1 MAVGSDRNLT
11 FFQTADGEET
21 RKQDQEDNDNLLH
34 GNLDVLAVT
43 TEEQKILQSKRRS
56 RTQANMD
63 RAALQIFSESQ
74 ADTVK
79 QPPSG

>member
-1 MAVGSDRNLT
+1 MAAGSDRNLT
-11 FFQTADGEET
+11 FFQTADGEGT
-21 RKQDQEDNDNLLH
+21 RKHDQEENDTLLH

-63 RAALQIFSESQ
+63 RAALQIFSES
-74 ADTVK
+74 
-79 QPPSG
+79 

>member
-1 MAVGSDRNLT
+1 MAAGSDRNLT

-43 TEEQKILQSKRRS
+43 TEE
-56 RTQANMD
+56 
-63 RAALQIFSESQ
+63 
-74 ADTVK
+74 
-79 QPPSG
+79 